1 VSASSPP
8 SGPARRDAEGQPY
21 KFLDYFEEQ
30 DQDLFFG
37 RSREIDTLVARIGRE
52 RAFVLYGRSGVG
64 KTSLLRAGVVPVLRA
79 RGYLPVVARIGNDP
93 VRDIARAIARE
104 TGQGEDATDLLDV
117 ARAATRDGS
126 APLVLLLDQLE
137 ELFIRT
143 RKEPQKRD
151 ALIAA
156 LATLLDDAAVPLRV
170 VFSLREDFVA
180 ELDAF
185 RPLLP
190 DLFERAERLLPLS
203 VFGAREAIVKPL
215 LRKGIR
221 FSPRFVDALLED
233 LVDEGFDPPSLQIAC
248 FEVYVHA
255 RERGGAELVLDENTY
270 VGLGRLQGIFRRYLL
285 GLGEAIP
292 EEERLLVAI
301 VIDALVTRER
311 TKRATTLRQLLGEGP
326 SPGGGAPRFRATEA
340 QITQALERLVT
351 QRLVRRDDRGGELWF
366 ELSHEHVIDG
376 ALAWLDREPKFPGF
390 RAARD
395 LLRYAAAT
403 TSWKDEHEALLN
415 VGQLRDVVL
424 PFWSWLR
431 VDRSEGELLFW
442 STVFRLREA
451 AELAPLLR
459 AVSKDLEALGA
470 ELPLDALLSATDP
483 RLRAGAALAVP
494 VLGAPRNEALLD
506 LALRDADAS
515 VREASGQALGRTAS
529 DELVASLVRATRG
542 DSARN
547 ALEAL
552 SHLERRSAVAA
563 HLPRMLRRSAWALAE
578 RRAALRHSDAIHSRR
593 SVGAYVGLA
602 LGLAWSLLV
611 GLPLLALYGRLT
623 LHIDADALPWVA
635 GAGVLLLSG
644 LGAAFGAI
652 AGGAAARFAA
662 ISGRERWHRG
672 VIRPGFAALF
682 VPFAGLFLAM
692 VLLAI
697 IDATPAL
704 EGATLLG
711 LLAALLG
718 AGALVAV
725 LAAMVDKLQ
734 RASAEHS
741 PRVVFRSVCFGLLAL
756 FLLPALLPVLGSAEL
771 GGDFETMGWG
781 TLLLF
786 ALLSIAFGAAAAGTL
801 RGARLHPIAPAPT
814 VPKRAP
820 SSYFFPLAA
829 LLGLGLFAATWR
841 PWSAPW
847 AFDTYSVTGDG
858 PTTLRIPG
866 STNAMGVRRATLVV
880 SGDLPLVVSLRTSYA
895 SFAHL
900 DELSTFD
907 PWLPREDTRPLRVV
921 LAPGG
926 HTLVFRL
933 EAAGALSPP
942 SLGLELEPLPWLTAD
957 AFTAFPADTEALVLA
972 PVSAAPDGGHA
983 ASLRVP
989 CAAGRTLRIGSLGFI
1004 GAANASELVTVTV
1017 WLQLEGGRLSPSNTL
1032 LQGMDGGTALV
1043 TRSGPFATQSGPF
1056 ERAVALDGGME
1067 AHVLCEG
1074 DGLLAKLHTLDT
1086 LPPEVA
1092 RRERPRWLGLHLIA
1106 SAPPPS
1112 NPL

>member
-1 VSASSPP
+1 MSSERPP
-8 SGPARRDAEGQPY
+8 SSAASRGAEGQPY
-21 KFLDYFEEQ
+21 KFLDYFEEK
-30 DQDLFFG
+30 DEAIFFG
-37 RSREIDTLVARIGRE
+37 RTRERDSIVARIGRE

-64 KTSLLRAGVVPVLRA
+64 KTSLLRAGVVPVLRK

-93 VRDIARAIARE
+93 VLDIARAVARE
-104 TGQGEDATDLLDV
+104 TGQGDDATELTAV
-117 ARAATRDGS
+117 VRAATKDLG

-143 RKEPQKRD
+143 RKEPEKRE

-156 LATLLDDAAVPLRV
+156 LTTLLDDAAVPLRV

-215 LRKGIR
+215 LHKGIR

-233 LVDEGFDPPSLQIAC
+233 LADEGFDPPSLQIAC
-248 FEVYVHA
+248 FEVYTHA
-255 RERGGAELVLDENTY
+255 RERGGPEVFLDESTY
-270 VGLGRLQGIFRRYLL
+270 VELGRLEGIFRRYLV
-285 GLGEAIP
+285 GLGESIP
-292 EEERLLVAI
+292 KDERLLVAI

-311 TKRATTLRQLLGEGP
+311 TKRATTLRQLLGQDASP
-326 SPGGGAPRFRATEA
+326 SGAPPRFRATEA
-340 QITQALERLVT
+340 QLTQALDRLVA
-351 QRLVRRDDRGGELWF
+351 QRLVRRDDRGGEAWF

-424 PFWSWLR
+424 PFWKWLR
-431 VDRSEGELLFW
+431 VDRGEGELLFW

-451 AELAPLLR
+451 AELAPLLE
-459 AVSKDLEALGA
+459 AVTHELDALGA
-470 ELPLDALLSATDP
+470 ERPLDALLAATDA

-494 VLGAPRNEALLD
+494 VLGVARGDVVLE
-506 LALRDADAS
+506 LALHDADAS
-515 VREASGQALGRTAS
+515 VREAAGQALARVAS
-529 DELVASLVRATRG
+529 DELVAALVRATRG
-542 DSARN
+542 ATERN

-552 SHLERRSAVAA
+552 SHFERHSAASE
-563 HLPRMLRRSAWALAE
+563 HLPRRLRRSARTLADK
-578 RRAALRHSDAIHSRR
+578 RAVLRHSDTIHNRR
-593 SVGAYVGLA
+593 SLGAYAGLGV
-602 LGLAWSLLV
+602 GLAWSLLV

-623 LHIDADALPWVA
+623 LHVDSDVLPWLT
-635 GAGVLLLSG
+635 GAAVPLLGG

-672 VIRPGFAALF
+672 VIRPGFALLF
-682 VPFAGLFLAM
+682 FPFAVLFLAM

-704 EGATLLG
+704 GDASLLG
-711 LLAALLG
+711 LLVALAAA
-718 AGALVAV
+718 AGVFAA
-725 LAAMVDKLQ
+725 LAAMVDALQ
-734 RASAEHS
+734 RACAAATPRRALGSAL
-741 PRVVFRSVCFGLLAL
+741 CGLLAL
-756 FLLPALLPVLGSAEL
+756 FSLLALLPALGSSEL

-781 TLLLF
+781 VLLLF
-786 ALLSIAFGAAAAGTL
+786 ALLSIAFGSASLGTL
-801 RGARLHPIAPAPT
+801 WGARQLPLASPGALPQRAISPYVFPA
-814 VPKRAP
+814 
-820 SSYFFPLAA
+820 AA
-829 LLGLGLFAATWR
+829 LLGLGLFGATWR

-847 AFDTYSVTGDG
+847 AFETFTIPRAEPSI
-858 PTTLRIPG
+858 LHIPG

-880 SGDLPLVVSLRTSYA
+880 PGELPLVVSAHASYA
-895 SFAHL
+895 SLAQL
-900 DELSTFD
+900 DELSVFD
-907 PWLPREDTRPLRVV
+907 PWALPGETRPLRVA

-926 HTLVFRL
+926 HTLVHRL
-933 EAAGALSPP
+933 QAAGALSPP
-942 SLGLELEPLPWLTAD
+942 SLALELTPQPWLPAE
-957 AFTAFPADTEALVLA
+957 AFVAFPPDTEVLVLA
-972 PVSAAPDGGHA
+972 PATTAPDGGHA

-989 CAAGRTLRIGSLGFI
+989 CAPGRSVRVGSLGFLGGTRDTDI
-1004 GAANASELVTVTV
+1004 VTVTL
-1017 WLQLEGGRLSPSNTL
+1017 WLQLEGGHLVPTGAL
-1032 LQGMDGGTALV
+1032 VQGMDGGTALT
-1043 TRSGPFATQSGPF
+1043 TRGGPLSRTVELDSGR
-1056 ERAVALDGGME
+1056 EAL
-1067 AHVLCEG
+1067 VLCER
-1074 DGLLAKLHTLDT
+1074 DAVLVKLHTLET

-1092 RRERPRWLGLHLIA
+1092 RRERPPWLGLHLV
-1106 SAPPPS
+1106 APPGPAS
-1112 NPL
+1112 SPP

>member
-771 GGDFETMGWG
+771 GGRLRDDGLG
-781 TLLLF
+781 DLAPLRV
-786 ALLSIAFGAAAAGTL
+786 ALDRVRR
-801 RGARLHPIAPAPT
+801 RGGRDPPRCAPPPHRAQPPRRQIERRRPI
-814 VPKRAP
+814 
-820 SSYFFPLAA
+820 FFPSLPCSVLASSPPPGGRGPPPGRSTRTPSPA
-829 LLGLGLFAATWR
+829 MARR
-841 PWSAPW
+841 PCASPGAPAPW
-847 AFDTYSVTGDG
+847 AFDARPSSCRGIFLSSSPCAPRTRRLPIWTSSR
-858 PTTLRIPG
+858 PSIPG
-866 STNAMGVRRATLVV
+866 CPGRTRARCESSLPRADTRSCFVSRPRERSLRRA
-880 SGDLPLVVSLRTSYA
+880 SGSSWSRYRGSRRTPSRPSLRTRRP
-895 SFAHL
+895 SF
-900 DELSTFD
+900 
-907 PWLPREDTRPLRVV
+907 WRPSAQR
-921 LAPGG
+921 P
-926 HTLVFRL
+926 
-933 EAAGALSPP
+933 
-942 SLGLELEPLPWLTAD
+942 
-957 AFTAFPADTEALVLA
+957 TEATPRACACPA
-972 PVSAAPDGGHA
+972 PRAAPS
-983 ASLRVP
+983 AS
-989 CAAGRTLRIGSLGFI
+989 GRW
-1004 GAANASELVTVTV
+1004 ASSAQPT
-1017 WLQLEGGRLSPSNTL
+1017 P
-1032 LQGMDGGTALV
+1032 
-1043 TRSGPFATQSGPF
+1043 RSS
-1056 ERAVALDGGME
+1056 
-1067 AHVLCEG
+1067 
-1074 DGLLAKLHTLDT
+1074 
-1086 LPPEVA
+1086 
-1092 RRERPRWLGLHLIA
+1092 
-1106 SAPPPS
+1106 
-1112 NPL
+1112 